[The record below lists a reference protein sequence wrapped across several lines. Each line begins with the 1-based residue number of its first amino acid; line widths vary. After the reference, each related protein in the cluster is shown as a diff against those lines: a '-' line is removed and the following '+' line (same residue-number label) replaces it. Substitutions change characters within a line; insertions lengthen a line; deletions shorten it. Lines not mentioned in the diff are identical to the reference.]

1 MILLVYAFAFQ
12 LVQWDDLCPPFLI
25 HFCTCTRIK
34 QSRKTYTM
42 QSKENIKYFIFRRKC
57 QEDELTSVQMQEAID
72 ARSQELLWT
81 HHRIS

>member
-1 MILLVYAFAFQ
+1 
-12 LVQWDDLCPPFLI
+12 
-25 HFCTCTRIK
+25 
-34 QSRKTYTM
+34 M
-42 QSKENIKYFIFRRKC
+42 QSKENIKYFIFRRNC